1 MWYGIAT
8 ENVTHPLF
16 ALSILPVDS
25 TDMFIGFLSNL
36 IVFPPTILIVLL
48 FKKSKAGTKRKN
60 RVDRG
65 MEKAIENG
73 RFNPPPE
80 GGKQR
85 EATEHDAE
93 YVKNIQFYVKKA
105 GLIVHSATY

>member
-93 YVKNIQFYVKKA
+93 YVKKYTILREKK
-105 GLIVHSATY
+105 SALVNY